1 MRPSGWGACLV
12 IGDAWFK
19 TCSGHWLIV
28 TVQGPVSRKSRNFT
42 GHFRVTQFP
51 LYLKNGEDLSRQTS
65 QSFFFYLPWKHVKRS
80 AFQNKRLAVSQIA
93 FRARKVFGT
102 FEKRAPGAPNKPF
115 FQNKP
120 KISRSEGY
128 IDCKKNQWPS
138 EQKYFSKKMWEHEHT
153 EKKLPAQQKSFSQQ
167 LPITS
172 FSSQHIKHTCGTPPL
187 GAPDSCYS
195 WMFSPDCVSLA
206 MGEWGQLSM
215 YCIVFAKII
224 WKEEML

>member
-1 MRPSGWGACLV
+1 MVLFLCLPTFKNVDSVRWNVGGSAAQWLGRLPCDRGCLV
-12 IGDAWFK
+12 QDMFWP
-19 TCSGHWLIV
+19 LID
-28 TVQGPVSRKSRNFT
+28 RNSSDMFW
-42 GHFRVTQFP
+42 P
-51 LYLKNGEDLSRQTS
+51 LIDRNSS
-65 QSFFFYLPWKHVKRS
+65 
-80 AFQNKRLAVSQIA
+80 
-93 FRARKVFGT
+93 
-102 FEKRAPGAPNKPF
+102 GAPNKPF

-195 WMFSPDCVSLA
+195 
-206 MGEWGQLSM
+206 
-215 YCIVFAKII
+215 
-224 WKEEML
+224 